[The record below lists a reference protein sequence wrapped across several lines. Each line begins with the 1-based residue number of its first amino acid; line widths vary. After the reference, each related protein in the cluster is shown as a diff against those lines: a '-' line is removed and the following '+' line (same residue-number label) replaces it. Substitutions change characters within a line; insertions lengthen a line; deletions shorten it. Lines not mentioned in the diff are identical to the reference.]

1 MERLTQLFTDALLI
15 SEPLYGNNKAVWNKW
30 TAYSSDVE
38 KDNTKVV
45 TSQYVSPSFSALVS
59 WLNKK
64 NEEGITSLQI
74 GIKLKEYKDEIHAI
88 IEKVLEDEFK
98 NANKFNDGTI
108 IQGDVNEDE
117 PDEPDEPD
125 DKEYFEVNNSAVY
138 FKLRDGIS
146 KNHFEED
153 AGMGVKSYPIETK
166 ESNAIAQLSSHRDED
181 LKLIKDDEASRWN
194 TLVNDVMSNMDDL
207 TADVLD
213 SITIQWLAQAKSPDE
228 FIEFSYEQVLDMCNV
243 PKKKVSKGEYYRP
256 EDKIKVAKRI
266 AALASIFIYLN
277 DDNEVVVLNEE
288 HEHDEKYKVKRE
300 VVKRLFVLDSVVLWR
315 HNTTN
320 EYMGIE
326 SCRIKPGSFLT
337 SYLYG
342 SNNTTALLSKKALEY
357 NSYRHK
363 YHKRLIRYL
372 TWQWRIRQ
380 IYSTLKRPYS
390 IGGDKGLL
398 AVMAIPLTWKP
409 SRIRE
414 HLENVLT
421 DLEKENVISKWE
433 YTVTLDEE
441 RFNKK
446 NWFKDYWVNLN
457 ITILPP
463 EELIKSMYNLPKKK
477 TLELENNT
485 EESIE
490 YFEKATDAVNMPPK
504 KNNEELN
511 RFDEEAVREK
521 ILKQRKFENKS
532 IRELAKEIRISAPT
546 LSRFCNRETKRLSA
560 NAVEKM
566 SKWYERQEILEKM

>member
-1 MERLTQLFTDALLI
+1 MQR
-15 SEPLYGNNKAVWNKW
+15 
-30 TAYSSDVE
+30 
-38 KDNTKVV
+38 
-45 TSQYVSPSFSALVS
+45 
-59 WLNKK
+59 
-64 NEEGITSLQI
+64 
-74 GIKLKEYKDEIHAI
+74 
-88 IEKVLEDEFK
+88 
-98 NANKFNDGTI
+98 
-108 IQGDVNEDE
+108 
-117 PDEPDEPD
+117 
-125 DKEYFEVNNSAVY
+125 
-138 FKLRDGIS
+138 
-146 KNHFEED
+146 
-153 AGMGVKSYPIETK
+153 
-166 ESNAIAQLSSHRDED
+166 
-181 LKLIKDDEASRWN
+181 
-194 TLVNDVMSNMDDL
+194 
-207 TADVLD
+207 
-213 SITIQWLAQAKSPDE
+213 
-228 FIEFSYEQVLDMCNV
+228 
-243 PKKKVSKGEYYRP
+243 
-256 EDKIKVAKRI
+256 
-266 AALASIFIYLN
+266 LASIFIYLN

-288 HEHDEKYKVKRE
+288 NEHDEKYKVKRE

-490 YFEKATDAVNMPPK
+490 YFEKGYGC
-504 KNNEELN
+504 
-511 RFDEEAVREK
+511 R
-521 ILKQRKFENKS
+521 
-532 IRELAKEIRISAPT
+532 
-546 LSRFCNRETKRLSA
+546 
-560 NAVEKM
+560 
-566 SKWYERQEILEKM
+566 

>member
-1 MERLTQLFTDALLI
+1 MEKLAQLFTDALLI
-15 SEPLYGNNKAVWNKW
+15 SEPLYGNNKAIWDKW
-30 TAYSSDVE
+30 TSFSADVE
-38 KDNTKVV
+38 KENSRVV

-59 WLNKK
+59 WLSKK
-64 NEEGITSLQI
+64 NESGITSLQI
-74 GIKLKEYKDEIHAI
+74 AIKLNQYKDEIHSE
-88 IEKVLEDEFK
+88 IEHLLTKEFK
-98 NANKFNDGTI
+98 NDKKPKLSDETV
-108 IQGDVNEDE
+108 IQLEKNEDE
-117 PDEPDEPD
+117 TV
-125 DKEYFEVNNSAVY
+125 DKDYFEVNNSAVY

-153 AGMGVKSYPIETK
+153 SNIGVKSYPIETK

-277 DDNEVVVLNEE
+277 DDNEVVVLNDENE
-288 HEHDEKYKVKRE
+288 NDEKYKVKRE
-300 VVKRLFVLDSVVLWR
+300 VIKRLFVLDSVVLWR

-326 SCRIKPGSFLT
+326 SCRIKPGSFLS
-337 SYLYG
+337 SYLYD

-421 DLEKENVISKWE
+421 DLERESVISKWE
-433 YTVTLDEE
+433 YSSKLDEE
-441 RFNKK
+441 CLNKK
-446 NWFKDYWVNLN
+446 NWFKDYWINLS
-457 ITILPP
+457 IIILPP

-477 TLELENNT
+477 TLEIENNN
-485 EESIE
+485 EIIIE
-490 YFEKATDAVNMPPK
+490 YSEETKDITDMSQITVSKEPDI
-504 KNNEELN
+504 
-511 RFDEEAVREK
+511 FDEEAVREK
-521 ILKQRKFENKS
+521 ILKKRNVDNIS
-532 IRELAKEIRISAPT
+532 IRELAKEIKVSAPT
-546 LSRFCNRETKRLSA
+546 LSRFCNKQTKRLSI
-560 NAVEKM
+560 NAVDKL

>member
-1 MERLTQLFTDALLI
+1 MEKLAQLFTDALLI
-15 SEPLYGNNKAVWNKW
+15 SEPLYGNNKAIWEKW
-30 TAYSSDVE
+30 TSFSADIE
-38 KDNTKVV
+38 KDSSKVV

-59 WLNKK
+59 WLSKK
-64 NEEGITSLQI
+64 NESGITSLQI
-74 GIKLKEYKDEIHAI
+74 AIKLNQYKNEIHSE
-88 IEKVLEDEFK
+88 IEHLLTEEFK
-98 NANKFNDGTI
+98 NDNKPKLSDETV
-108 IQGDVNEDE
+108 IQVEENKDE
-117 PDEPDEPD
+117 TD
-125 DKEYFEVNNSAVY
+125 DKDYFEVNNSAVY

-153 AGMGVKSYPIETK
+153 SNIGVKSYPIETK
-166 ESNAIAQLSSHRDED
+166 ESNVIAQLSSHRDED
-181 LKLIKDDEASRWN
+181 LKLIRDDEASRWN

-213 SITIQWLAQAKSPDE
+213 SITIQWLAQAQSPDE

-277 DDNEVVVLNEE
+277 DDNEVVVLNDENENDEE
-288 HEHDEKYKVKRE
+288 YKVKRE
-300 VVKRLFVLDSVVLWR
+300 VIKRLFVLDSVVLWR

-326 SCRIKPGSFLT
+326 SCRIKPGSFLS

-421 DLEKENVISKWE
+421 DLERENVISKWE
-433 YTVTLDEE
+433 YSSTLDEE
-441 RFNKK
+441 RLNKK
-446 NWFKDYWVNLN
+446 NWFKDYWIDLN

-477 TLELENNT
+477 TLEIENNNET
-485 EESIE
+485 TIE
-490 YFEKATDAVNMPPK
+490 YSEKTKDIIDMPQSTVSKEPDI
-504 KNNEELN
+504 
-511 RFDEEAVREK
+511 FDEEVVREK
-521 ILKQRKFENKS
+521 ILDRHNVDNIS
-532 IRELAKEIRISAPT
+532 IRELAKEIKISAPT
-546 LSRFCNRETKRLSA
+546 LSRFCNRQTKRLSA

-566 SKWYERQEILEKM
+566 SKWYERQMILEKM

>member
-1 MERLTQLFTDALLI
+1 MEKLTQFFTDALLI
-15 SEPLYGNNKAVWNKW
+15 AEPLYGNNKAIWDKW
-30 TAYSSDVE
+30 TSFSADIE
-38 KDNTKVV
+38 KDNSKVV
-45 TSQYVSPSFSALVS
+45 TSQYISPSFSVLVS
-59 WLNKK
+59 WLSKK

-74 GIKLKEYKDEIHAI
+74 AMRLHQYKNEIHSE
-88 IEKVLEDEFK
+88 IEHLLTEEFK
-98 NANKFNDGTI
+98 KEKLNNKTVIQVEKNGGGT
-108 IQGDVNEDE
+108 DTKD
-117 PDEPDEPD
+117 
-125 DKEYFEVNNSAVY
+125 YFEVNNSAVY

-146 KNHFEED
+146 KNHFED
-153 AGMGVKSYPIETK
+153 DSNMGVKSYPIETK
-166 ESNAIAQLSSHRDED
+166 ESKAIAQLSSHRDED
-181 LKLIKDDEASRWN
+181 LKLIKEDEAFRWN

-213 SITIQWLAQAKSPDE
+213 SITIQWLAQAQSPDE

-277 DDNEVVVLNEE
+277 DDNEVVVLNDENENDEE
-288 HEHDEKYKVKRE
+288 YKVKRE
-300 VVKRLFVLDSVVLWR
+300 VIKRLFVLDSVVLWR

-326 SCRIKPGSFLT
+326 SCRIKPGSFLAN
-337 SYLYG
+337 YLYD

-409 SRIRE
+409 GRIRE

-421 DLEKENVISKWE
+421 DLERENVISKWE
-433 YTVTLDEE
+433 YSIKLDEE
-441 RFNKK
+441 RLNKK
-446 NWFKDYWVNLN
+446 SWFKEYWINLN

-463 EELIKSMYNLPKKK
+463 EELMKSMYNLPKKK
-477 TLELENNT
+477 TAELENNNET
-485 EESIE
+485 TLEYREENKDII
-490 YFEKATDAVNMPPK
+490 NMSQIK
-504 KNNEELN
+504 ISKESDV
-511 RFDEEAVREK
+511 FDEEAVRAK
-521 ILKQRKFENKS
+521 ILKRHTIDKIS
-532 IRELAKEIRISAPT
+532 IRELAKEIKISAPT
-546 LSRFCNRETKRLSA
+546 LSRFYNKQTKRLSA

-566 SKWYERQEILEKM
+566 SKWYKRQVILEMM